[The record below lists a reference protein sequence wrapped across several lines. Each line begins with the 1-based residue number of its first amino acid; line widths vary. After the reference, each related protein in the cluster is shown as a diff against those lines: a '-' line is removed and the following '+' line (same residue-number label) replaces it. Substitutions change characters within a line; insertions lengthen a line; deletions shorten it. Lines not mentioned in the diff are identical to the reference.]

1 MAQVTTCPSPTRQ
14 PAPLRVAP
22 STAARSR
29 ATEGFSATTATRPA
43 ESGFSGIERYG
54 VSARSREL
62 KPVLVVGDRGYRAL
76 AAINRPRADGTGG
89 GARVHRRPE
98 DRCDDGPGWQEED
111 LLHHHEAGHGTAQ
124 YQAAGA
130 DEQPGDEKVPRR
142 DEEPEPGGPEEDGVL
157 HGRDVHRVRREE
169 NGGPPED
176 RGLRP
181 VSY

>member
-76 AAINRPRADGTGG
+76 AAINRARADASSCRWLVIVPGLAAVTIPYSL
-89 GARVHRRPE
+89 RRATRMRPGPFALSILE
-98 DRCDDGPGWQEED
+98 AQKNTDRGNPDPCSSELREST
-111 LLHHHEAGHGTAQ
+111 E
-124 YQAAGA
+124 
-130 DEQPGDEKVPRR
+130 RR
-142 DEEPEPGGPEEDGVL
+142 DPAASSWPF
-157 HGRDVHRVRREE
+157 
-169 NGGPPED
+169 
-176 RGLRP
+176 
-181 VSY
+181 